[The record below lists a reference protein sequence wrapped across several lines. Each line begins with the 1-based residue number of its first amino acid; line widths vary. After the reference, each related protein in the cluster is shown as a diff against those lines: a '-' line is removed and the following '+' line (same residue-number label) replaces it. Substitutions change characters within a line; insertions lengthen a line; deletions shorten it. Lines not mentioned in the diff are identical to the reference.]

1 MSLITIQ
8 NVTNFLYIKQLAARS
23 GRFNPRTAYDP
34 CFSTGEASQ
43 HQDRKKAA
51 QSMWLAKINGR
62 LGQFMIFGPRSA
74 GDGFVAK
81 IRTAFRARDLMIHDG
96 AAMRRIHISSKVQ
109 LAAAGSCAATAFIAS
124 FGIAQF
130 ALGATALTSAFGNI
144 AEQRAEVSRMETRV
158 AALQADV
165 STIKAEAKRH
175 AVRLEARQAF
185 LAAMIRGEGDL
196 GKLAALLPTDAG
208 ATPVVAADIVRLFS
222 QLDSDQ
228 AKMAIAVRSATD
240 ARYRNTA
247 QMIAKLGISPDR
259 MNARSMRGV
268 GGPYEPLPA
277 TSAGPITIIK
287 KADPQFRELFNSWR
301 RLDQLQGGIVAIPSA
316 QPVHSMA
323 LTSNFGVR
331 IDPFRGGRAMHAG
344 VDIPGPYATPIY
356 ATADAVVG
364 RTGWIGGYGNLVE
377 LEHGKGIQTR
387 YGHLSSVLVGPGKR
401 IKRGDLIGLMG
412 STGRSTGNHLHYEVR
427 IDGRAV
433 NPMPFL
439 QTNNYIQAMQRRAT
453 GVAMG
458 GPVEAGTAAAPGSK

>member
-1 MSLITIQ
+1 
-8 NVTNFLYIKQLAARS
+8 V
-23 GRFNPRTAYDP
+23 
-34 CFSTGEASQ
+34 
-43 HQDRKKAA
+43 
-51 QSMWLAKINGR
+51 KINGR
-62 LGQFMIFGPRSA
+62 LGYFMISGSA
-74 GDGFVAK
+74 SVGDGFLAK
-81 IRTAFRARDLMIHDG
+81 LRNVFRPRDLMIHDG
-96 AAMRRIHISSKVQ
+96 AAMRRVHISTKVQ
-109 LAAAGSCAATAFIAS
+109 LSAAGSCAAAAFVAT

-130 ALGATALTSAFGNI
+130 AFGTTALTNAIGNV
-144 AEQRAEVSRMETRV
+144 AAQRAEVSQMEARV

-165 STIKAEAKRH
+165 ITIKSEAKRH

-185 LAAMIRGEGDL
+185 LAAMLKGEDDPA
-196 GKLAALLPTDAG
+196 KLAALLPADAG
-208 ATPVVAADIVRLFS
+208 ATPDVAADIARTFNH
-222 QLDSDQ
+222 LDQDQ
-228 AKMAIAVRSATD
+228 AKMAFVVRSATE
-240 ARYRNTA
+240 ARYRDTA
-247 QMIAKLGISPDR
+247 QMIAKLGISS
-259 MNARSMRGV
+259 ARINGQFMGGV
-268 GGPYEPLPA
+268 GGPYEPVPA
-277 TSAGPITIIK
+277 TPSAPITLNK

-316 QPVHSMA
+316 QPVQSMT

-344 VDIPGPYATPIY
+344 VDIPGAYATPIY

-387 YGHLSSVLVGPGKR
+387 YGHLSSILVGPGKR

-433 NPMPFL
+433 NPTPFL
-439 QTNNYIQAMQRRAT
+439 QTNNYLQAMQRRAT

-458 GPVEAGTAAAPGSK
+458 GPVENGAVTAGAK

>member
-1 MSLITIQ
+1 MNFGLVSADDGLIAK
-8 NVTNFLYIKQLAARS
+8 F
-23 GRFNPRTAYDP
+23 RT
-34 CFSTGEASQ
+34 
-43 HQDRKKAA
+43 
-51 QSMWLAKINGR
+51 L
-62 LGQFMIFGPRSA
+62 
-74 GDGFVAK
+74 
-81 IRTAFRARDLMIHDG
+81 FRARDLMIHDG
-96 AAMRRIHISSKVQ
+96 AAMRRVHISSRVQ
-109 LAAAGSCAATAFIAS
+109 IATAGTCIATAFVAT

-130 ALGATALTSAFGNI
+130 ALGTTALTSAIGNV
-144 AEQRAEVSRMETRV
+144 AAQRSEVSRMETRV

-165 STIKAEAKRH
+165 VTIKAEAKRH

-185 LAAMIRGEGDL
+185 LAAMLKGEGDPA
-196 GKLAALLPTDAG
+196 KLAALLPADAG
-208 ATPVVAADIVRLFS
+208 KTPAAAADIARMFS
-222 QLDSDQ
+222 HLDSDQ
-228 AKMAIAVRSATD
+228 AKMALVVRSATE
-240 ARYRNTA
+240 ARYRDTA

-259 MNARSMRGV
+259 MNAQSLRGV

-277 TSAGPITIIK
+277 TPTAPITLTK

-316 QPVHSMA
+316 QPVQAMS

-344 VDIPGPYATPIY
+344 VDIPGTYATPIY

-387 YGHLSSVLVGPGKR
+387 YGHLSSILVGPGKR

-433 NPMPFL
+433 NPIPFL
-439 QTNNYIQAMQRRAT
+439 QTNNYLQAMQRRTT

-458 GPVEAGTAAAPGSK
+458 GPVEIGTATGVK

>member
-1 MSLITIQ
+1 
-8 NVTNFLYIKQLAARS
+8 
-23 GRFNPRTAYDP
+23 
-34 CFSTGEASQ
+34 
-43 HQDRKKAA
+43 
-51 QSMWLAKINGR
+51 
-62 LGQFMIFGPRSA
+62 MIFGSVSVD
-74 GDGFVAK
+74 DGFIAK
-81 IRTAFRARDLMIHDG
+81 FRTMFRPRDLMIHDG
-96 AAMRRIHISSKVQ
+96 AAMRRVHISTKVQ
-109 LAAAGSCAATAFIAS
+109 LTAACSCAAAAFVAT

-130 ALGATALTSAFGNI
+130 ALGTTALTNAIGNV
-144 AEQRAEVSRMETRV
+144 AAQRAEVSQMETRV

-165 STIKAEAKRH
+165 TTIKAEAKRH

-185 LAAMIRGEGDL
+185 LAAMIKGESDPAE
-196 GKLAALLPTDAG
+196 LAAMLPVDAG
-208 ATPVVAADIVRLFS
+208 KTPAVAADIAKMFS

-228 AKMAIAVRSATD
+228 AKMAGVVRAATE

-247 QMIAKLGISPDR
+247 QMIAKLGISPNR
-259 MNARSMRGV
+259 LNAQSMRGV

-277 TSAGPITIIK
+277 TSTAPITLTQ

-316 QPVHSMA
+316 QPVQAMS

-364 RTGWIGGYGNLVE
+364 RTGWIGGYGNLIE

-387 YGHLSSVLVGPGKR
+387 YGHLSSILVGPGKR

-433 NPMPFL
+433 NPTPFL
-439 QTNNYIQAMQRRAT
+439 QTNNYLQAMQRRAT

-458 GPVEAGTAAAPGSK
+458 GPVEGSGAAGAK

>member
-1 MSLITIQ
+1 MVFQSASVNSGI
-8 NVTNFLYIKQLAARS
+8 VARLR
-23 GRFNPRTAYDP
+23 G
-34 CFSTGEASQ
+34 
-43 HQDRKKAA
+43 
-51 QSMWLAKINGR
+51 
-62 LGQFMIFGPRSA
+62 
-74 GDGFVAK
+74 
-81 IRTAFRARDLMIHDG
+81 AFRPRDLMIHDG
-96 AAMRRIHISSKVQ
+96 TGMRRVHISSRVQ
-109 LAAAGSCAATAFIAS
+109 LAAASSCLAAALVAS

-130 ALGATALTSAFGNI
+130 ALGTSALTSAFGDI
-144 AEQRAEVSRMETRV
+144 AAQRAEVSRMETRV

-165 STIKAEAKRH
+165 LTIKSEAKRH

-185 LAAMIRGEGDL
+185 LAAMLKGESDPA
-196 GKLAALLPTDAG
+196 KLAALLPADDVN
-208 ATPVVAADIVRLFS
+208 TPEVAADIHKMFS
-222 QLDSDQ
+222 QLDADQ
-228 AKMAIAVRSATD
+228 VKMAGMVRAATD
-240 ARYRNTA
+240 ARYSNTA
-247 QMIAKLGISPDR
+247 QMVARLGIAP
-259 MNARSMRGV
+259 ARLHGLAMDGV

-277 TSAGPITIIK
+277 TANPPVNVNK

-316 QPVHSMA
+316 QPVQSMS

-344 VDIPGPYATPIY
+344 VDIPGSYATPVY

-387 YGHLSSVLVGPGKR
+387 YGHLSSITVGPGKR
-401 IKRGDLIGLMG
+401 VKRGELIGLMG

-439 QTNNYIQAMQRRAT
+439 QTNNYLATIQQRNN
-453 GVAMG
+453 GVAVG
-458 GPVEAGTAAAPGSK
+458 GPKEAGAGTK